1 MSQHYEERME
11 AERAEIDR
19 KLRKVASIVEKQMDN
34 AVQAFLHH
42 DMALAN
48 AVILGDRQIN
58 RRIKELDYLCH
69 AFIVRHAPS
78 AGHLRFVSAVLR
90 LDVALER
97 VGDYASTIGREVAHL
112 NQRPPDTVL
121 RDIELIST
129 QARRTFQQ
137 SLQAFHSRD
146 VDLARE
152 TYGLADQTDFTLNA
166 VLAALLDAGERRE
179 VPLADAYALLR
190 IVNLIKRV
198 ADQSENVC
206 EQTMF
211 AVTGDTRDPKIF
223 RILFVG
229 DKNDRGTLMA
239 EAYARKAFPES
250 GRYRSAGW
258 DPAQV
263 MDSALSDF
271 LDAKGIDVKGL
282 RPSSLESALREP
294 LHFHVIVSLAPEG
307 RARLLDAPFRSVI
320 LDWQIEE
327 GPGMDGEALERLYR
341 EITVK
346 VQELITTLAGPD
358 AR

>member
-19 KLRKVASIVEKQMDN
+19 KLRKVAGIVEKQMDN
-34 AVQAFLHH
+34 AVQALLHH

-48 AVILGDRQIN
+48 TVILGDRQIN

-223 RILFVG
+223 RLLFVG

-239 EAYARKAFPES
+239 GGTRP
-250 GRYRSAGW
+250 RSW
-258 DPAQV
+258 T
-263 MDSALSDF
+263 
-271 LDAKGIDVKGL
+271 L
-282 RPSSLESALREP
+282 RSPISSTPRGS
-294 LHFHVIVSLAPEG
+294 
-307 RARLLDAPFRSVI
+307 
-320 LDWQIEE
+320 
-327 GPGMDGEALERLYR
+327 
-341 EITVK
+341 T
-346 VQELITTLAGPD
+346 
-358 AR
+358 